1 MPSLQDAEN
10 SSEDEYDTVP
20 EPSRIENGLSL
31 DTHTKPHESYDE
43 VPLPPT
49 PAITASPD
57 PGIHSD
63 CDQSSQV
70 TIGRSPTPDFQS
82 SSQALRKYK
91 RGNPIGS
98 NTTQN
103 PQAH

>member
-43 VPLPPT
+43 VPLPPM
-49 PAITASPD
+49 PAISQLLLIQVFIQIAINHHKSPLVAAL
-57 PGIHSD
+57 H
-63 CDQSSQV
+63 QTSS
-70 TIGRSPTPDFQS
+70 R
-82 SSQALRKYK
+82 LLK
-91 RGNPIGS
+91 
-98 NTTQN
+98 
-103 PQAH
+103 H